1 MHKYNYIVKYLSLF
15 NFFKGYVLRNVIY
28 LFLFLLVGSLSAQ
41 TQDSTISKA
50 IKQKWPHNHSYP
62 LLQPKYQTYPLMTAY
77 ILQNKANS
85 GDPFAQHEL
94 GLRYLT
100 GQGMPKDTL
109 RAIQWIQQAVKRN
122 LTVAWFNYAI
132 MLNSGI
138 GIEWSPFE
146 AYNYFKA
153 AAKNGMP
160 EAQFVY
166 GIFLT
171 DNLVVNR
178 NYSEAYYW
186 IKKAADQNFKPA
198 KETIKDFQ
206 KMGIVLPEK
215 SHEADETINASSQA
229 IVTSAD
235 ANSQSAVWGK
245 DWELDFIN
253 LEQDSVSKNDTRK
266 YINMILEKNNKELK
280 EMLGVNKFADSIKS
294 SDTTGIG
301 LINYA
306 GSKGSP
312 EALLISARAFQEG
325 ILVEQNNIKAA
336 VNYIHAFRL
345 GSRKAAEYLI
355 KLSQSKSFY
364 DVLKKESDKGNPNA
378 MYVWAGL
385 TALGLDYQLTDEQ
398 ALLLLK
404 KGVELKHVYSIIEIG
419 LCYFSGTLV
428 KQDKDLAIEY
438 WNIASELGSVEA
450 KVRIAFAKIQQGN
463 TEKKYIELLEKT
475 SEEGSVSAQA
485 ALAYCYEKGL
495 NVKQDKAKAANYY
508 RKAAHRGSQ
517 AAFNALRSMFD
528 QLRPSDEEF
537 EIFEE

>member
-1 MHKYNYIVKYLSLF
+1 
-15 NFFKGYVLRNVIY
+15 
-28 LFLFLLVGSLSAQ
+28 
-41 TQDSTISKA
+41 
-50 IKQKWPHNHSYP
+50 
-62 LLQPKYQTYPLMTAY
+62 
-77 ILQNKANS
+77 
-85 GDPFAQHEL
+85 
-94 GLRYLT
+94 
-100 GQGMPKDTL
+100 
-109 RAIQWIQQAVKRN
+109 
-122 LTVAWFNYAI
+122 
-132 MLNSGI
+132 
-138 GIEWSPFE
+138 
-146 AYNYFKA
+146 
-153 AAKNGMP
+153 
-160 EAQFVY
+160 
-166 GIFLT
+166 
-171 DNLVVNR
+171 
-178 NYSEAYYW
+178 
-186 IKKAADQNFKPA
+186 
-198 KETIKDFQ
+198 
-206 KMGIVLPEK
+206 
-215 SHEADETINASSQA
+215 
-229 IVTSAD
+229 
-235 ANSQSAVWGK
+235 
-245 DWELDFIN
+245 
-253 LEQDSVSKNDTRK
+253 
-266 YINMILEKNNKELK
+266 MILEKNNKELK

>member
-1 MHKYNYIVKYLSLF
+1 MRII
-15 NFFKGYVLRNVIY
+15 FFS
-28 LFLFLLVGSLSAQ
+28 FLFFIFGSLLAQ
-41 TQDSTISKA
+41 NQDTTISKA
-50 IKQKWPHNHSYP
+50 IKQKWPYNHSYP

-77 ILQNKANS
+77 ILQNKAND

-100 GQGMPKDTL
+100 GQGMPKDTM
-109 RAIQWIQQAVKRN
+109 RAIQLIKQAVKRN

-138 GIEWSPFE
+138 GVEWNPFE
-146 AYNYFKA
+146 AYKYFKA

-166 GIFLT
+166 GIYLT

-186 IKKAADQNFKPA
+186 IKKAADQNFNPA
-198 KETIKDFQ
+198 KETIKEFQ
-206 KMGIVLPEK
+206 KMGIELPEK
-215 SHEADETINASSQA
+215 SREDDETINSSSPAMVASSEP
-229 IVTSAD
+229 
-235 ANSQSAVWGK
+235 NSQTAIWGK

-253 LEQDSVSKNDTRK
+253 LEKDSVSKNDTRK
-266 YINMILEKNNKELK
+266 YLNLILEKNNKELK
-280 EMLGVNKFADSIKS
+280 QMLGVNKFADSIKS

-306 GSKGSP
+306 VSKGSP
-312 EALLISARAFQEG
+312 EALLISARAFEEG
-325 ILVEQNNIKAA
+325 IIVEQNIIKAA

-355 KLSQSKSFY
+355 KLSQTTSFY
-364 DVLKKESDKGNPNA
+364 NLLKKEGDSENPDA

-385 TALGLDYQLTDEQ
+385 TAIGLDYQLTDEQ
-398 ALLLLK
+398 ALTLLK
-404 KGVELKHVYSIIEIG
+404 KGVKLKHVYSIIETG
-419 LCYFSGTLV
+419 LCYYSGTLV
-428 KQDKDLAIEY
+428 IQNKDLAIEY
-438 WNIASELGSVEA
+438 WEKASKLGSVEA
-450 KVRIAFAKIQQGN
+450 KVRIAFAKIQQGDYD
-463 TEKKYIELLEKT
+463 KKHIEILDKA

-495 NVKQDKAKAANYY
+495 SVKQNKAEAANYY

-517 AAFNALRSMFD
+517 AAFNSLRSIYD
-528 QLRPSDEEF
+528 QLRPLNEDFQIYEESK
-537 EIFEE
+537 

>member
-1 MHKYNYIVKYLSLF
+1 
-15 NFFKGYVLRNVIY
+15 LRTVIY
-28 LFLFLLVGSLSAQ
+28 LFLFFLVGSLSAQ

-132 MLNSGI
+132 MLNNGI

-186 IKKAADQNFKPA
+186 IKKSADQNFKPA

-206 KMGIVLPEK
+206 KMGIALPEK

-266 YINMILEKNNKELK
+266 YLNMILEKNNKELK

-438 WNIASELGSVEA
+438 WTIASELGSVEA

-528 QLRPSDEEF
+528 QLRPGDEEF